1 MRKSKKYPKGQSV
14 INFVEGTFTEK
25 SPTHVIINIHGIGY
39 EIKISLITYSQ
50 IKTLDK
56 GRLYTHFHV
65 KEDSQTLYGF
75 YDLSEKS
82 RFRDLI
88 GISGVGP
95 STALMVL
102 SSLSAEEL
110 QSAVINGQVK
120 VIQSVKG
127 IGGKTAERIILELKD
142 KFKKD
147 SLIENVTDLSQISNN
162 TLRLQALSALTTL
175 GIGKLAAEKT
185 IDKIMSEHESLRI
198 EELIKFALKRV

>member
-1 MRKSKKYPKGQSV
+1 MHKSKKYLKGLPV
-14 INFVEGTFTEK
+14 INFVEGTFLEK

-39 EIKISLITYSQ
+39 EIKISLSTYGQ

-75 YDLSEKS
+75 YDLSEKF

-127 IGGKTAERIILELKD
+127 VGGKTAERIILELKD
-142 KFKKD
+142 KFKKE
-147 SLIENVTDLSQISNN
+147 SLIGNVTDLSQISNN
-162 TLRLQALSALTTL
+162 TLRSQALSALTTL

>member
-1 MRKSKKYPKGQSV
+1 MRKSKKYQKGQLV

-39 EIKISLITYSQ
+39 EIKISLITYGQ
-50 IKTLDK
+50 IKTLDE

-75 YDLSEKS
+75 HDLSEKS
-82 RFRDLI
+82 RFKDLI

-95 STALMVL
+95 SIALMVL

-142 KFKKD
+142 KFKKE
-147 SLIENVTDLSQISNN
+147 SLTENIIDLSGEFNN
-162 TLRLQALSALTTL
+162 TLRAQALSALITL
-175 GIGKLAAEKT
+175 GIAKPAVEKT
-185 IDKIMSEHESLRI
+185 IDKIMSEHENLRL
-198 EELIKFALKRV
+198 EELIKLTLKRV

>member
-1 MRKSKKYPKGQSV
+1 
-14 INFVEGTFTEK
+14 
-25 SPTHVIINIHGIGY
+25 
-39 EIKISLITYSQ
+39 LITYGQ
-50 IKTLDK
+50 IKVLDK

-75 YDLSEKS
+75 HDLSEKS

-110 QSAVINGQVK
+110 QSAVINGQAK

-142 KFKKD
+142 KFKKET
-147 SLIENVTDLSQISNN
+147 LLENAIDLSGESNN
-162 TLRLQALSALTTL
+162 TLRAQALSALTTL
-175 GIGKLAAEKT
+175 GISKPAAEKT
-185 IDKIMSEHESLRI
+185 VDKIMSEHESLRL

>member
-1 MRKSKKYPKGQSV
+1 M
-14 INFVEGTFTEK
+14 T
-25 SPTHVIINIHGIGY
+25 
-39 EIKISLITYSQ
+39 TYGQ

-127 IGGKTAERIILELKD
+127 VGGKTAERIILELKD
-142 KFKKD
+142 KFKKE
-147 SLIENVTDLSQISNN
+147 SLIGNVTDLSQISNN
-162 TLRLQALSALTTL
+162 TLRSQALSALTTL

>member
-1 MRKSKKYPKGQSV
+1 M
-14 INFVEGTFTEK
+14 INFITGLFEEK
-25 SPTHVIINIHGIGY
+25 EPTQVIIQVNGIGY
-39 EIKISLITYSQ
+39 EIKISLITYGQ
-50 IKTLDK
+50 IKALDE

-110 QSAVINGQVK
+110 QSAVINAQIK

-142 KFKKD
+142 KFKKE
-147 SLIENVTDLSQISNN
+147 SLVENAIDLSGESNN
-162 TLRLQALSALTTL
+162 TLRAQALSALTTL
-175 GIGKLAAEKT
+175 GIGKPAAEKT
-185 IDKIMSEHESLRI
+185 VDQIMSEHESLRL

>member
-1 MRKSKKYPKGQSV
+1 MRKSKKYLKRQLV
-14 INFVEGTFTEK
+14 INFVEGTFAEK

-39 EIKISLITYSQ
+39 EIKISLITYGQ
-50 IKTLDK
+50 IKVLDK

-75 YDLSEKS
+75 HDLSEKS

-142 KFKKD
+142 KFKKE
-147 SLIENVTDLSQISNN
+147 SLVENAIDLSGESNN
-162 TLRLQALSALTTL
+162 TLRAQALSALTTL
-175 GIGKLAAEKT
+175 GIGKPAAEKT
-185 IDKIMSEHESLRI
+185 VDKIMSEHESLRL

>member
-1 MRKSKKYPKGQSV
+1 MRKSKKYPKGLPV

-39 EIKISLITYSQ
+39 EIKITLITYSQ
-50 IKTLDK
+50 IKTLDE
-56 GRLYTHFHV
+56 GRLYTHYHV
-65 KEDSQTLYGF
+65 KEDRQTLYGF

-127 IGGKTAERIILELKD
+127 VGGKTAERIILELKD
-142 KFKKD
+142 KFKKGP
-147 SLIENVTDLSQISNN
+147 LTGNVTHLSQISNN
-162 TLRLQALSALTTL
+162 TLRSQALSALTTL
-175 GIGKLAAEKT
+175 GIGKFAAEKT
-185 IDKIMSEHESLRI
+185 IDKIMSEHESLKI

>member
-1 MRKSKKYPKGQSV
+1 MRKSKKYQKGQLV

-39 EIKISLITYSQ
+39 EIKISLITYGQ
-50 IKTLDK
+50 IKTLDE

-75 YDLSEKS
+75 HDLSEKS
-82 RFRDLI
+82 RFKDLI

-95 STALMVL
+95 SIALMVL

-142 KFKKD
+142 KFKKE
-147 SLIENVTDLSQISNN
+147 SLTENIIDLSGESNN
-162 TLRLQALSALTTL
+162 TLRAQALSALITL
-175 GIGKLAAEKT
+175 GIAKPAVEKT
-185 IDKIMSEHESLRI
+185 IDKIMSEHENLRL
-198 EELIKFALKRV
+198 EELIKLTLKRV

>member
-1 MRKSKKYPKGQSV
+1 M
-14 INFVEGTFTEK
+14 
-25 SPTHVIINIHGIGY
+25 
-39 EIKISLITYSQ
+39 
-50 IKTLDK
+50 
-56 GRLYTHFHV
+56 
-65 KEDSQTLYGF
+65 
-75 YDLSEKS
+75 
-82 RFRDLI
+82 
-88 GISGVGP
+88 GP

-142 KFKKD
+142 KFKKGP
-147 SLIENVTDLSQISNN
+147 LTGNVTDLSQISNN
-162 TLRLQALSALTTL
+162 TLRSQALSALTTL

>member
-1 MRKSKKYPKGQSV
+1 V

-39 EIKISLITYSQ
+39 EIKISLITYGQ
-50 IKTLDK
+50 IKTLDE

-75 YDLSEKS
+75 HDLSEKS
-82 RFRDLI
+82 RFKDLI

-95 STALMVL
+95 SIALMVL

-142 KFKKD
+142 KFKKE
-147 SLIENVTDLSQISNN
+147 SLTENIIDLSGESNN
-162 TLRLQALSALTTL
+162 TLRAQALSALITL
-175 GIGKLAAEKT
+175 GIAKPAVEKT
-185 IDKIMSEHESLRI
+185 IDKIMSEHENLRL
-198 EELIKFALKRV
+198 EELIKLTLKRV

>member
-1 MRKSKKYPKGQSV
+1 MRKSKKYPKGLPV

-39 EIKISLITYSQ
+39 EIKITLITYSQ
-50 IKTLDK
+50 IKTLDE
-56 GRLYTHFHV
+56 GRLYTHYHV
-65 KEDSQTLYGF
+65 KEDRQTLYGF

-127 IGGKTAERIILELKD
+127 VGGKTAERIILELKD
-142 KFKKD
+142 KFKKGP
-147 SLIENVTDLSQISNN
+147 LTGNVTHLSQISNN
-162 TLRLQALSALTTL
+162 TLRSQALSALTTL
-175 GIGKLAAEKT
+175 GIGKFAAEKT
-185 IDKIMSEHESLRI
+185 IDKIMSEHESLKI
-198 EELIKFALKRV
+198 EELIKLALKRV

>member
-1 MRKSKKYPKGQSV
+1 M

-25 SPTHVIINIHGIGY
+25 LPTHVIINIHGIGY
-39 EIKISLITYSQ
+39 EIKISLITYGQ
-50 IKTLDK
+50 IKTLDE

-75 YDLSEKS
+75 HDLSEKS
-82 RFRDLI
+82 RFKDLI

-95 STALMVL
+95 SIALMVL

-142 KFKKD
+142 KFKKE
-147 SLIENVTDLSQISNN
+147 SLTENIIDLSGESNN
-162 TLRLQALSALTTL
+162 TLRAQALSALITL
-175 GIGKLAAEKT
+175 GIAKPAVEKT
-185 IDKIMSEHESLRI
+185 IDKIMSEHENLRL
-198 EELIKFALKRV
+198 EELIKLTLKRV

>member
-1 MRKSKKYPKGQSV
+1 MRKSKKYQKGQLV

-25 SPTHVIINIHGIGY
+25 LPTHVIINIHGIGY
-39 EIKISLITYSQ
+39 EIKISLITYGQ
-50 IKTLDK
+50 IKTLDE

-75 YDLSEKS
+75 HDLSEKS
-82 RFRDLI
+82 RFKDLI

-95 STALMVL
+95 SIALMVL

-142 KFKKD
+142 KFKKE
-147 SLIENVTDLSQISNN
+147 SLTENIIDLSGESNN
-162 TLRLQALSALTTL
+162 TLRAQALSALITL
-175 GIGKLAAEKT
+175 GIAKPAVEKT
-185 IDKIMSEHESLRI
+185 IDKIMSEHENLRL
-198 EELIKFALKRV
+198 EELIKLTLKRV

>member
-1 MRKSKKYPKGQSV
+1 MRKSKKYLKRQPV
-14 INFVEGTFTEK
+14 INFVEGAFTEK
-25 SPTHVIINIHGIGY
+25 SPTHVIISIHGIGY
-39 EIKISLITYSQ
+39 EIKISLITYGQ
-50 IKTLDK
+50 IKALGK

-142 KFKKD
+142 KFKKE
-147 SLIENVTDLSQISNN
+147 SLVENAIDLSGESNN
-162 TLRLQALSALTTL
+162 TLRAQALSALTTL
-175 GIGKLAAEKT
+175 GIGKPAAEKT
-185 IDKIMSEHESLRI
+185 VDKIMSEHESLRL

>member
-1 MRKSKKYPKGQSV
+1 MHKSKKYLKGLPV
-14 INFVEGTFTEK
+14 INFVEGTFFEK

-39 EIKISLITYSQ
+39 EIKISLITYGQ

-95 STALMVL
+95 SIALMVL

-142 KFKKD
+142 KFKKGP
-147 SLIENVTDLSQISNN
+147 LTGNVTDLSQISNN
-162 TLRLQALSALTTL
+162 TLRSQALSALTTL